1 MNTKHIGVIG
11 AGVMGADMALD
22 LSANGYQVTLVDI
35 TEEKLNEALEKI
47 KKTYQL
53 VQFVRKKKIS
63 LSLEDVL
70 SQIQLSTSF
79 EGLHDAHIV
88 IENVTEDWEM
98 KRPIYE
104 ELRDICAKETIYF
117 VNTSCIS
124 ITKVGALMHYP
135 EKVIGAHFM
144 NPVPLKALVE
154 VIRGKATSDDTVE
167 TAKGFLKSFDKT
179 PVVVHDLPG
188 FVSNRVLM
196 LTINEAIWTVQDQ
209 VATPADVDKIFRG
222 GFGHKMGPLATGDL
236 IGLDTILNSL
246 LVLYESYKDPKFRPC
261 PLLVK
266 MVDAGEYGKKSGK
279 GFFQYDM

>member
-1 MNTKHIGVIG
+1 MNTRHIGVIG

-53 VQFVRKKKIS
+53 VQFMRKKKIS
-63 LSLEDVL
+63 LSLDEVL
-70 SQIQLSTSF
+70 AHIQLATSF

-88 IENVTEDWEM
+88 IENVTEDWEI
-98 KRPIYE
+98 KQPIYE
-104 ELRDICAKETIYF
+104 ELRDICSKETIYF

-124 ITKVGALMHYP
+124 ITKVGSLMHHP

-154 VIRGKATSDDTVE
+154 VIRGKATSDETVE

-179 PVVVHDLPG
+179 PVVVHDFPG

-196 LTINEAIWTVQDQ
+196 LTINEAIWAVQDQ

>member
-1 MNTKHIGVIG
+1 MHKKHVGVIG

-22 LSANGYQVTLVDI
+22 LSAYGYQVTLVDI
-35 TEEKLNEALEKI
+35 TEEKLNEALKKI

-63 LSLEDVL
+63 LSLDEVL
-70 SQIQLSTSF
+70 AQIQLATSF
-79 EGLHDAHIV
+79 EGLNDAHIV
-88 IENVTEDWEM
+88 IENVTEDWEI
-98 KRPIYE
+98 KKPIYE
-104 ELRDICAKETIYF
+104 ELRDICPEETIYF

-124 ITKVGALMHYP
+124 ITKVGSLMHHP
-135 EKVIGAHFM
+135 DKVIGAHFM

-154 VIRGKATSDDTVE
+154 VIRGKATSDETVE
-167 TAKGFLKSFDKT
+167 TAKNFLKSFDKT

-196 LTINEAIWTVQDQ
+196 LTINEAIWAVQDQ

-279 GFFQYDM
+279 GFFQYDI

>member
-1 MNTKHIGVIG
+1 MNTKHVGVIG

-22 LSANGYQVTLVDI
+22 LSANGYQVTLVDV

-70 SQIQLSTSF
+70 SQIQLSTSL

-88 IENVTEDWEM
+88 IENVTEDWEI
-98 KRPIYE
+98 KKPIYE
-104 ELRDICAKETIYF
+104 ELRGICAKETIYF

-124 ITKVGALMHYP
+124 ITKVGSLMHHP
-135 EKVIGAHFM
+135 ENVIGAHFM

-167 TAKGFLKSFDKT
+167 TAKDFLKSFDKT
-179 PVVVHDLPG
+179 PVVVHDFPG

-196 LTINEAIWTVQDQ
+196 LTINEAIWAVQDQ
-209 VATPADVDKIFRG
+209 VATPPDVDKIFRG

>member
-1 MNTKHIGVIG
+1 MNTKHVGVIG

-22 LSANGYQVTLVDI
+22 LSANGYQVTLVDV

-88 IENVTEDWEM
+88 IENVTEDWEI
-98 KRPIYE
+98 KKPIYE
-104 ELRDICAKETIYF
+104 ELRDICSKETIYF

-124 ITKVGALMHYP
+124 ITKVGSLMHHP

-154 VIRGKATSDDTVE
+154 VIRGKATSDETVE
-167 TAKGFLKSFDKT
+167 TAKVFLKSFDKT

-196 LTINEAIWTVQDQ
+196 LTINEAIWAVQDQ

>member
-47 KKTYQL
+47 KKSYQL

-63 LSLEDVL
+63 LSLENVL
-70 SQIQLSTSF
+70 SQIQLTTSF

-98 KRPIYE
+98 KKPIYE
-104 ELRDICAKETIYF
+104 KLRDICAKETIYF

>member
-1 MNTKHIGVIG
+1 MNKKHIGVIG

-63 LSLEDVL
+63 LSLENVL
-70 SQIQLSTSF
+70 SQIQLTTSF

-98 KRPIYE
+98 KKPIYE
-104 ELRDICAKETIYF
+104 KLRDICAKETIYF

>member
-1 MNTKHIGVIG
+1 
-11 AGVMGADMALD
+11 MGADMALD
-22 LSANGYQVTLVDI
+22 LSANGYQVTLVDV

-70 SQIQLSTSF
+70 SQIQLSTSL
-79 EGLHDAHIV
+79 EGLHDAHII
-88 IENVTEDWEM
+88 IENVTEDWEI
-98 KRPIYE
+98 KKPIYE

-124 ITKVGALMHYP
+124 ITKVGSLMHHP
-135 EKVIGAHFM
+135 ENVIGAHFM

-179 PVVVHDLPG
+179 PVVVHDFPG

-196 LTINEAIWTVQDQ
+196 LTINEAIWAVQDQ

>member
-63 LSLEDVL
+63 LSLENVL
-70 SQIQLSTSF
+70 SQIQLTTSF

-98 KRPIYE
+98 KKPIYE
-104 ELRDICAKETIYF
+104 KLRDICAKETIYF